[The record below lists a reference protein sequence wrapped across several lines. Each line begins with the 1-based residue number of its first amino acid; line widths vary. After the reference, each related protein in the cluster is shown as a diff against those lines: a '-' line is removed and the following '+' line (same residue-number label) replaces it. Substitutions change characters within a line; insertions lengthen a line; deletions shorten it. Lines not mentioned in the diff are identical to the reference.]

1 MKVHL
6 TIVGSKALVSLAA
19 PSLLMWHN
27 ELDEAKQ
34 LNRNHGTDSMARNV
48 LLIHLRRGM
57 EI

>member
-19 PSLLMWHN
+19 PGLPMWHN

-34 LNRNHGTDSMARNV
+34 LNRNHGTDSMARNA